1 MPTSCPDSRS
11 SPAELIH
18 GTTSEIVRQWRL
30 LLALEGRSRGL
41 TLTEAQNVA
50 GDGVSERTIRR
61 DFEAL
66 TQAGFPIETIK
77 RDGKTAFTLNRDVF
91 KGVAAAGFSLSELCA
106 LHLSR
111 TVLTAVAGGP
121 FRDSLASAFDKLY
134 DALPPSM
141 WKFIE
146 SLPDALGAKEHAS
159 RPRGAASAKSIDALM
174 SAILGRRRVRMR
186 YHSFSSQQIKDY
198 IVEPYRLA
206 YAQGGLYL
214 QAFVPDYS
222 EMRTFAVQRIE
233 QAVALEETF
242 NPVESAEAEVFP
254 DSLGAFSGTPEPVVI
269 EFTAD
274 EAPYVRERAVP
285 RVAADR
291 RSAGR
296 THPPDDERGDRLGA
310 AGVGDGLWAGGE
322 GDQPAGVREADR
334 REPRRNARDLPEDRI
349 GIDRG
354 PLPPLLLVGQLEDRE
369 VQVRRVARRV
379 AGGADVADHLR
390 RA

>member
-1 MPTSCPDSRS
+1 M
-11 SPAELIH
+11 
-18 GTTSEIVRQWRL
+18 
-30 LLALEGRSRGL
+30 
-41 TLTEAQNVA
+41 
-50 GDGVSERTIRR
+50 SERTIRR

-66 TQAGFPIETIK
+66 TQAGFPIETTK
-77 RDGKTAFTLNRDVF
+77 RDAKTAFVLNRDVF

-146 SLPDALGAKEHAS
+146 SLPDALGAKEHAA
-159 RPRGAASAKSIDALM
+159 RPRGAASAKSVDALM
-174 SAILGRRRVRMR
+174 QSILGRRRVRMR

-233 QAVALEETF
+233 QAVALEESF
-242 NPVESAEAEVFP
+242 NPVESADTP
-254 DSLGAFSGTPEPVVI
+254 KSSRDSLGAFSGTPETVVI

-274 EAPYVRERAVP
+274 EAPYVREREFHASQI
-285 RVAADR
+285 DR

-296 THPPDDERGDRLGA
+296 TDPPDDECRDRLGV
-310 AGVGDGLWAGGE
+310 AGVGDGLWARGQ
-322 GDQPAGVREADR
+322 GDPAGGVCETYR
-334 REPRRNARDLPEDRI
+334 RESRRDARDLPEDRVR
-349 GIDRG
+349 IDWRS
-354 PLPPLLLVGQLEDRE
+354 LPPLLSSPVSLKIAKCRCGVSR
-369 VQVRRVARRV
+369 
-379 AGGADVADHLR
+379 GALPVVPT
-390 RA
+390 